1 MLSGFP
7 TLSGALVT
15 ERSPSP
21 TFPAADDVVRRGS
34 GEQAAAYIRRLIFD
48 GDLQQGMRL
57 PQDQVAKA
65 LGVSRIP
72 IREAIV
78 ALEREGWVTTS
89 LHRGAFVNAF
99 DEEAIRDHYELFG
112 LIYGLAARRAVLRGD
127 PGFVDRLATIAR
139 SIAATDDPLGLE
151 RLAIAFHSTIVE
163 AARSPRIPTV
173 LRAMSALVPGPFFV
187 LVPHAIEVEKKGL
200 AAIVRAVKKGD
211 GDRAANE
218 YAKMLGQQAQLVVA
232 LFRERS
238 LVTRSA

>member
-1 MLSGFP
+1 
-7 TLSGALVT
+7 VT
-15 ERSPSP
+15 ENSSP
-21 TFPAADDVVRRGS
+21 TFPVTDDIIRQGS

-48 GDLQQGMRL
+48 GDLRQGMRL
-57 PQDQVAKA
+57 PQDKVAKA

-78 ALEREGWVTTS
+78 ALEREGWVTTR
-89 LHRGAFVNAF
+89 LHRGAAVNAF

-127 PGFVDRLATIAR
+127 PEFVERLVAISR
-139 SIAATDDPLGLE
+139 DIAARDDPIELE
-151 RLAIAFHSTIVE
+151 KLAIAFHSTIVD

-211 GDRAANE
+211 GDRAARE
-218 YAKMLGQQAQLVVA
+218 YSKMLGQQAELVVA
-232 LFRERS
+232 LFRERN
-238 LVTRSA
+238 LVSRSA